1 MSTNNWLRGNKL
13 NMKKTLLYIDT
24 ALILLILSYGCG
36 PSKSAQDNASTP
48 AIAWQ
53 RQPLIIDGSDEDW
66 TKPLP
71 GYDRKEQVGYAVSN
85 DRDNLYII
93 LAAKPG
99 PEQRKILEGGLTVWI
114 NNKAEK
120 SNGDAIGIGYPTGTR
135 IGHDQ
140 SVMAAARPQDYQN
153 KRPSLE
159 DQLRPYSLYGFK
171 KDETVENYDSGEA
184 NNEGV
189 QVKISFSRPGDLIYE
204 AMVPLSAVYPQ
215 NTSHNYIGKSVAVG
229 YVIEGLPPGEG
240 GRRGGGG
247 GGSPI
252 SVGGGVG
259 MGSFGSGMGLG
270 LSIGSGAFGHGGGR
284 GSNKQLYEQATI
296 WQVAPLARPGNQ
308 R

>member
-1 MSTNNWLRGNKL
+1 MI
-13 NMKKTLLYIDT
+13 MKKISLFIGSGS
-24 ALILLILSYGCG
+24 ILLFLAYGCG
-36 PSKSAQDNASTP
+36 PSKSAQDNASAP
-48 AIAWQ
+48 AISWQ

-85 DRDNLYII
+85 DKDNLYII

-99 PEQRKILEGGLTVWI
+99 LEQRKILDGGLTVWI
-114 NNKAEK
+114 NNQAEK
-120 SNGDAIGIGYPTGTR
+120 SNSDAIGIGYPTGTR
-135 IGHDQ
+135 ISHDQ
-140 SVMAAARPQDYQN
+140 SVMAAARPQDYHN

-159 DQLRPYSLYGFK
+159 DQLRPYSLYGFR
-171 KDETVENYDSGEA
+171 KDETVENYDSGEV

-189 QVKISFSRPGDLIYE
+189 QVKIGFSRAGDLIYE
-204 AMVPLSAVYPQ
+204 ASVPLSAVYPQ
-215 NTSHNYIGKSVAVG
+215 NSSHNYIGKSVAVG
-229 YVIEGLPPGEG
+229 YVIEGLPPAAG

-247 GGSPI
+247 GSPV

-270 LSIGSGAFGHGGGR
+270 LSFGGGGFGHGGGR
-284 GSNKQLYEQATI
+284 GGDKQLYEQATI
-296 WQVAPLARPGNQ
+296 WQVAPLARPGNV